1 MKKKQAKARNS
12 PARPRRN
19 QMAFRYHLTL
29 GLLLLNACT
38 YQLDD
43 PLPVHP
49 RMVVDTLPNGL
60 RFIHCENSWPSNHL
74 EMRLVIDASSMVE
87 SEGERGVAHFVEHM
101 AFNST
106 THYDPAEIFALAG

>member
-1 MKKKQAKARNS
+1 MKKKQTKARNS
-12 PARPRRN
+12 LARPRRS
-19 QMAFRYHLTL
+19 QMVFRYHLTL

-60 RFIHCENSWPSNHL
+60 RFIHC
-74 EMRLVIDASSMVE
+74 
-87 SEGERGVAHFVEHM
+87 
-101 AFNST
+101 
-106 THYDPAEIFALAG
+106 

>member
-1 MKKKQAKARNS
+1 MVRNS
-12 PARPRRN
+12 PARPRRR
-19 QMAFRYHLTL
+19 QLALRHRLTL

-60 RFIHCENSWPSNHL
+60 RFIHCENNWPPKHL
-74 EMRLVIDASSMVE
+74 ELRLVIDVGSMVE

-101 AFNST
+101 AFNGT
-106 THYDPAEIFALAG
+106 TH